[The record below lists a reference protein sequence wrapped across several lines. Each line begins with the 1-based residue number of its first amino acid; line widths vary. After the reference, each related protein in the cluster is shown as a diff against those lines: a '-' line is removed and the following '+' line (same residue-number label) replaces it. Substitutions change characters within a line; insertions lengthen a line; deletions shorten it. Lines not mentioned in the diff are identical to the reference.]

1 MVLQILLS
9 IYSVIIEQPLFKQQ
23 FVQFPGSHLT
33 VIMTEDMD
41 ASGDVPWGA
50 FSQTPLSR
58 MLR

>member
-1 MVLQILLS
+1 MVLQNLLN

-33 VIMTEDMD
+33 VIVTEDMD

-50 FSQTPLSR
+50 FLKPP
-58 MLR
+58 